1 MFSGTDCVCE
11 TSGAMTAPEMTAEDA
26 ELDRQWRARF
36 GQPLP
41 MLGCADIVRQI
52 LQSSPPQAAAA

>member
-1 MFSGTDCVCE
+1 MS
-11 TSGAMTAPEMTAEDA
+11 SEDM

-52 LQSSPPQAAAA
+52 LEAAPAEQAEAA

>member
-1 MFSGTDCVCE
+1 
-11 TSGAMTAPEMTAEDA
+11 MTTAQMTPEEI

-41 MLGCADIVRQI
+41 MLGCADIVRRI
-52 LQSSPPQAAAA
+52 LLLPENAAAPG

>member
-1 MFSGTDCVCE
+1 
-11 TSGAMTAPEMTAEDA
+11 MTNEDK

-52 LQSSPPQAAAA
+52 LNAAPPEEQSEAA

>member
-1 MFSGTDCVCE
+1 MK
-11 TSGAMTAPEMTAEDA
+11 APEMTNEDR

-41 MLGCADIVRQI
+41 MRGCADIVRQI
-52 LQSSPPQAAAA
+52 LNAAPPEDHAAAA

>member
-1 MFSGTDCVCE
+1 
-11 TSGAMTAPEMTAEDA
+11 MTTPEMTSEDI

-52 LQSSPPQAAAA
+52 LASAPPVEQAAAA